1 MTFYESIKM
10 QDRIIISWAIMAWLC
25 FTVILGQPHIV
36 AAADGANE
44 SVANVDVRLLE
55 GNWVRPDGGY
65 VLELSNMEFDGSLTA
80 RYFNP
85 RQIRV
90 SQAFWIITEET
101 IGLFVELRDINYPG
115 SKYSLRYDPSSD
127 RLQGAY
133 FQAMEGQ
140 IYAVEF
146 VRKQ

>member
-115 SKYSLRYDPSSD
+115 SKYSLRYDPASD